1 MGTDDELGVCF
12 RIMNETEVKTYLL
25 VKYYTDIDVSD
36 IQDMDGFRKL
46 HDYCRVSGLLETIHV
61 FISIEEQWDIDNM
74 EKIYWEAIRKLYE
87 TEHSLGNTV
96 KRLLK
101 TDPNVNN
108 EETRELIEK
117 LIDMKGALKEKET
130 QSNVLQFGKKK
141 PANVNTGGVKMNL
154 AKRN

>member
-12 RIMNETEVKTYLL
+12 RMMNETEVKTYLL

-117 LIDMKGALKEKET
+117 LIDMKGALKEKEA

-141 PANVNTGGVKMNL
+141 PADVNTGGVKMNL

>member
-117 LIDMKGALKEKET
+117 LIDMKGALKEKEA

-141 PANVNTGGVKMNL
+141 PADVNTGGVKMNL